1 MLLQYTKTFFLVI
14 FLERRGDEKKG
25 EVIGDEAKKKKKEIE
40 KKMKIGSL
48 FFLST
53 ISIRGSN
60 IA

>member
-1 MLLQYTKTFFLVI
+1 MLLHYTKTFFLII
-14 FLERRGDEKKG
+14 FLERRGDEKKR
-25 EVIGDEAKKKKKEIE
+25 EVIGDEAKKKKEIE